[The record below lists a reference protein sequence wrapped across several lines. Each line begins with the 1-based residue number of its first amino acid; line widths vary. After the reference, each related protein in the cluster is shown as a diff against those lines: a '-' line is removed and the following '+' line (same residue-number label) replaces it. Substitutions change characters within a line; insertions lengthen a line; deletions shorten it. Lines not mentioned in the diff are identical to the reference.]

1 MPRLC
6 ALAKTRPT
14 AAGRVDVEDLLKIL
28 GSFGS
33 TNAPFDP
40 ASKGKSQGV
49 IDVEDLLA
57 VLATFGKT
65 GCTKAPPLAMCDRQ
79 HITLKWAGG
88 HHATGHAL
96 FGAAKFAMPHTS
108 IVIAN
113 PLTGCKGPALANG
126 GLVKNSMKGKIA
138 LIRRGTCYFS
148 DKVEA
153 AQKAGA
159 VGVII
164 YNNVAG
170 SVTMAAKPG
179 FKPASVTIPSVFI
192 QKKEGDDLYN
202 SVKKGMTT
210 ASLQCPPKCPKGHRL
225 TWKKT
230 ASHNGKYTC
239 MPDPCDRQHITL
251 KWAGGHHATGHAL
264 FGSTKFGLPH
274 TPVVIANPLSGCKG
288 PALAN
293 GGLVKN
299 SMKGKIALIRRGT
312 CYFSDKVEAAQKAGA
327 VGVIIYNNVAG
338 SVTMAAK
345 PGYIGN
351 VKIPSVFIQKKEGD
365 DLYNSVKKG
374 MTTASLQCPPKC
386 PKGHRLTWKK
396 TASHNGKYTCV

>member
-65 GCTKAPPLAMCDRQ
+65 GCTKAPPLAM
-79 HITLKWAGG
+79 
-88 HHATGHAL
+88 
-96 FGAAKFAMPHTS
+96 
-108 IVIAN
+108 
-113 PLTGCKGPALANG
+113 
-126 GLVKNSMKGKIA
+126 
-138 LIRRGTCYFS
+138 
-148 DKVEA
+148 
-153 AQKAGA
+153 
-159 VGVII
+159 
-164 YNNVAG
+164 
-170 SVTMAAKPG
+170 
-179 FKPASVTIPSVFI
+179 
-192 QKKEGDDLYN
+192 
-202 SVKKGMTT
+202 
-210 ASLQCPPKCPKGHRL
+210 
-225 TWKKT
+225 
-230 ASHNGKYTC
+230 
-239 MPDPCDRQHITL
+239 CDRQHITL

-365 DLYNSVKKG
+365 DLYKSIKKA
-374 MTTASLQCPPKC
+374 TTTVSLLCPPKC
-386 PKGHRLTWKK
+386 ANDEVLTWKK